1 MHRALVKHPVLQLA
15 MRASQRASDALADR
29 INRAG
34 ADRDAEQIAGELAD
48 PAAGDPMPG
57 G

>member
-1 MHRALVKHPVLQLA
+1 
-15 MRASQRASDALADR
+15 MRTSQRVGGALADR
-29 INRAG
+29 VNRAG